1 MEIMESTTDG
11 FVLAEEDL
19 KLRGPGQFFGSM
31 QHGLPDLKM
40 ADVERDIDIL
50 LQARRAALESVDS
63 PEYMSRV
70 LPALRLQYQ
79 EQFMNI
85 MEN

>member
-1 MEIMESTTDG
+1 M
-11 FVLAEEDL
+11 
-19 KLRGPGQFFGSM
+19 
-31 QHGLPDLKM
+31 KM
-40 ADVERDIDIL
+40 AGVERDIDIL
-50 LQARRAALESVDS
+50 LQARRAALESVDR